1 VLACLGAASFFM
13 SDTLLAWNKFVTP
26 ISKGSLKVMVTYH
39 LGQILIAL
47 GAATQF
53 MK

>member
-1 VLACLGAASFFM
+1 LGAASFFI
-13 SDTLLAWNKFVTP
+13 SDSILAWNKFVTP
-26 ISKGSLKVMVTYH
+26 LSRASFKVMVTYH